1 MAAETRLRHRQGVIT
16 MKWFVGSLVLLVA
29 VASSLVLA
37 APAAPRAQVIVF
49 SNSSPHV
56 TVIDGQTN
64 QVTKT
69 TDVPQFTSWTW
80 IDDNN
85 YYDGKNLW
93 VGMQNPNTND
103 VEVVLFDLDTLQ
115 VTRRI
120 PLGKDSV
127 TLYIG
132 KASRTGRVLVA
143 KHASGQLVAIDA
155 NTHAVVRTVDLP
167 VTGGVACDVD
177 VITGFDRKERAF
189 VPTMAGNTVLSI
201 DTTSFQVVQTLRFDA
216 TRPFMLTASADGRRL
231 WVQEQAGNSN
241 AVVNVMNL
249 QVIERVA
256 AGPVPIQGTYSPDGK
271 LHFTGHNSEFVIAN
285 DTETFREVWRARVGA
300 NAQKLGVHPAGTFVY
315 AIVTRGASVGVID
328 AATGRVMTHVALGTN
343 PAGIYIRRL

>member
-1 MAAETRLRHRQGVIT
+1 M
-16 MKWFVGSLVLLVA
+16 MKWFIGSLVLVLSV
-29 VASSLVLA
+29 VSSLVLA

-64 QVTKT
+64 QVIKT
-69 TDVPQFTSWTW
+69 TDVSPMTSWTW

-93 VGMQNPNTND
+93 VGMQNPTTND

-115 VTRRI
+115 VARRI

-132 KASRTGRVLVA
+132 RPSKAGRLLVA
-143 KHASGQLVAIDA
+143 KHASGQLAAID
-155 NTHAVVRTVDLP
+155 TSSHAVVRTVDLP
-167 VTGGVACDVD
+167 VSGGAACDID
-177 VITGFDRKERAF
+177 VITGLDGKERAF
-189 VPTMAGNTVLSI
+189 VPTLTGNTVLSI
-201 DTTSFQVVQTLRFDA
+201 DTTSLQVSQTQRFDG
-216 TRPFMLTASADGRRL
+216 TRPFMLTASPDGRRL

-241 AVVNVMNL
+241 TVLNVMNM

-256 AGPVPIQGTYSPDGK
+256 AGPVPIQGSYSPDGK

-300 NAQKLGVHPAGTFVY
+300 NAQKLGVHPAGTSVY
-315 AIVTRGASVGVID
+315 AIVTRGASVGVVD
-328 AATGRVMTHVALGTN
+328 ATTGRVVSHVALGTN